1 MSELRAGAAEAV
13 ITPPVGSD
21 LSGYA
26 ARPGPSVGVHDDLWG
41 RALVLDDGATR
52 IGLVALDLLG
62 VDLELDAAIREA
74 AAAHVPS
81 NHILINCSHTHAGPS
96 VTRLDRR
103 VGVDRGYVSSLPRRV
118 AEVVGEAASRL
129 APAALRHG
137 STRARIGINR
147 RERTPDGRIIIGR
160 NPAGLVDDEM
170 RALQV
175 KTADGGHLA
184 VVFHHACHGTTLGGE
199 NRLVSAEWMGAAC
212 ACLEQRTGVPALFLQ
227 GCAGQTNPDA
237 RERSFEEVTRLG
249 ETACEAV
256 LRALA
261 GAEPIAFAPLAA
273 RRKRIALPL
282 QDPPGPEQARAALAR
297 AEAAVARARAEG
309 AHPYWVQALESCLP
323 LAQQIVELADR
334 GARGLA
340 LPFAVQAMRVGD
352 LALVG
357 LSGEVFL
364 EFAHRIA
371 AASPFPHTWALG
383 YSNGCEC
390 YVPTAK
396 AFAEGGYEA
405 DDSFRWYGTLPLAPE
420 AGELMAGEAVRMLS
434 EVGTEAAGNCSDV
447 AGE

>member
-1 MSELRAGAAEAV
+1 MNGLSAGAAAGG
-13 ITPPVGSD
+13 ITPRVGVD

-26 ARPGPSVGVHDDLWG
+26 ARPGPSVAMHDELWC
-41 RALVLDDGATR
+41 RALVLDDGAR
-52 IGLVALDLLG
+52 RVAIAALDLLG

-74 AAAHVPS
+74 ASVHVPPE
-81 NHILINCSHTHAGPS
+81 HILINCSHTHAGPS

-103 VGVDRGYVSSLPRRV
+103 VAPDLDYVSSLPTRIAAVV
-118 AEVVGEAASRL
+118 AEAASRL
-129 APAALRHG
+129 APAALRYG
-137 STRARIGINR
+137 STPARIGINR
-147 RERTPDGRIIIGR
+147 RERTPDERTIIGR
-160 NPAGLVDDEM
+160 NPAGIVDDEM
-170 RALQV
+170 RALAV
-175 KTADGGHLA
+175 NTADGGPLA

-199 NRLVSAEWMGAAC
+199 NRLISAEWMGAAC

-237 RERSFEEVTRLG
+237 RERSFGEVARLG
-249 ETACEAV
+249 QSACEAV
-256 LRALA
+256 VRALA
-261 GAEPIAFAPLAA
+261 AAEPIPGGPLAA
-273 RRKRIALPL
+273 HRESIALPL
-282 QDPPGPEQARAALAR
+282 QDPPDPKQARAGLAA
-297 AEAAVARARAEG
+297 AEAAAARARSEG

-323 LAQQIVELADR
+323 LARQIVELADR
-334 GARGLA
+334 GATELT

-364 EFAHRIA
+364 EFARRIA

-390 YVPTAK
+390 YVPTAE

-420 AGELMAGEAVRMLS
+420 AGERMAEAAVRMLT
-434 EVGTEAAGNCSDV
+434 EVKGAVAGN
-447 AGE
+447 G